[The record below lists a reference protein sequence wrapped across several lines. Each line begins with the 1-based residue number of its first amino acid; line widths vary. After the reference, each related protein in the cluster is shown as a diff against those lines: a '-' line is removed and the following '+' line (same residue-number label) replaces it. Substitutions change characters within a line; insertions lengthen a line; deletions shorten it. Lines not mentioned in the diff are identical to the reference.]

1 MEEEKDGDLATIFAA
16 VEDPR
21 IERTK
26 LHRLVDI
33 LMIAVCGVIC
43 GADGWVEI
51 EEFGKAK
58 AAWFGSWLV
67 LPNGIASHDTFG
79 RVFARLDPKQ
89 FEACFLHWV
98 QSVSEEI
105 KGVIAVDGKTLRR
118 SHDRAADGKKALHL
132 VSAWAWENRMVLA
145 QLATEEK
152 SNAHYSYPSI
162 VAPVSPGRM
171 YCHD

>member
-1 MEEEKDGDLATIFAA
+1 MEEEASFGLASIFAA

-58 AAWFGSWLV
+58 AAWFHSWLA
-67 LPNGIASHDTFG
+67 LPHGIPSHDTFG
-79 RVFARLDPKQ
+79 RVFARIDPKE

-105 KGVIAVDGKTLRR
+105 KGVIAADGKTLRR
-118 SHDRAADGKKALHL
+118 SHNRANGKRALHL
-132 VSAWAWENRMVLA
+132 VSAWASENRMVLGIR
-145 QLATEEK
+145 TTCSE
-152 SNAHYSYPSI
+152 S
-162 VAPVSPGRM
+162 
-171 YCHD
+171 